1 MMLFGI
7 NRDNFEFCKFDLFK
21 VIYDVVKIV
30 FGDFLLFK

>member
-7 NRDNFEFCKFDLFK
+7 NSDNFELCKFDLFK

-30 FGDFLLFK
+30 YWRFFVI